1 MVTEIGV
8 HDDHEISS
16 CKLKTVNIGCSET
29 EFASS
34 GLEDDVVGAPYFLEL
49 FCDFLGAIGGSVVN
63 DDDFPV
69 EVSNRDSKQLIHNL
83 LIARIAHCSRNV
95 FSISQQMMGRFFR
108 SL

>member
-8 HDDHEISS
+8 HDDHEVAR
-16 CKLKTVNIGCSET
+16 CELETVDVGCSET

-49 FCDFLGAIGGSVVN
+49 FCNFLGAIGRSVVD

-69 EVSNRDSKQLIHNL
+69 EVPSDDNK
-83 LIARIAHCSRNV
+83 
-95 FSISQQMMGRFFR
+95 
-108 SL
+108 